1 MISDLKSTASK
12 ATQGA
17 GKMRISLFNHE
28 NEKTGIITGATSGIG
43 KAFAFHLAQQ
53 GFNLVITGR
62 RHEVLNEV
70 AAELTDRF
78 RIKVYKVIADLSV
91 KKDVQY
97 LLHVVEKLQRI
108 DILVNNAGYGLTAR
122 FHKDDINNQLKML
135 QVHVTTP
142 IILIHKV
149 LTPMINARRGVII
162 NVSSMASYT
171 PTADNSMYTG
181 TKSFL
186 RNFTISQH
194 LALRQYG
201 IQVQCLCPGFTHTDF
216 HKKIGIAPNFKNI
229 WEGWMEPGEVVKY
242 SISHLNNYRVMCIPG
257 RWNRMVL
264 RLLSVIPASL
274 QYTLSDLIKNHLF
287 RHKDSMMPDK
297 S

>member
-1 MISDLKSTASK
+1 
-12 ATQGA
+12 
-17 GKMRISLFNHE
+17 
-28 NEKTGIITGATSGIG
+28 
-43 KAFAFHLAQQ
+43 
-53 GFNLVITGR
+53 
-62 RHEVLNEV
+62 LNEV
-70 AAELTDRF
+70 ADELTDRF
-78 RIKVYKVIADLSV
+78 RIKVFKVIADLSV
-91 KKDVQY
+91 KKDVQC

-108 DILVNNAGYGLTAR
+108 DILVNNAGYGLNAR
-122 FHKDDINNQLKML
+122 FHQDDIENQLKML

-171 PTADNSMYTG
+171 PTADNSMYAG

-201 IQVQCLCPGFTHTDF
+201 IKVQCLCPGFTHTDF
-216 HKKIGIAPNFKNI
+216 HRKIGIAPNFKNI
-229 WEGWMEPGEVVKY
+229 WAGWMEPREVVRY
-242 SISHLNNYRVMCIPG
+242 SISHLGNYRVMCIPG

-264 RLLSVIPASL
+264 KLLSVIPANL
-274 QYTLSDLIKNHLF
+274 QYFLSDLIKNHLF
-287 RHKDSMMPDK
+287 RHKDGMLPD
-297 S
+297 